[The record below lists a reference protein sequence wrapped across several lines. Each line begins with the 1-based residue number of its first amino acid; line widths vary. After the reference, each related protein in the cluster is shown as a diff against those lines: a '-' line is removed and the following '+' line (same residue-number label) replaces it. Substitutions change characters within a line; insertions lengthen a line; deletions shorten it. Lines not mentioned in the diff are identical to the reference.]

1 MCGIFAIL
9 DGPDSKGT
17 IQDHSS
23 RAKLLLQRLI
33 HRGPDG
39 HGFHCSQYGWLGHC
53 RLAVV
58 DPQGGKQPFVDG
70 SLCWIANG
78 EIFNHAELRTSLDRR
93 LDSQSDCAVI
103 GPLWKKL
110 GDCMPHAL
118 DGQFALVALDET
130 TGAWIAA
137 RDQVGI
143 CPLFMGRHRDGTIWF
158 ASELKSLVD
167 DCDQV
172 EIVQPGTAWKFDG
185 HQLQKVTWYRPS
197 WILDPNVPD
206 GLPEM
211 DELRK
216 RLIGAVSKR
225 LMSDAPFGFLL
236 SGGLDSSLI
245 ASIAVR
251 LKTEHSGCRA
261 ASKEIH
267 TFSLGLPGAPDLAAA
282 RSVADFLG
290 TTHHEFHFTLKE
302 AIEAVPKVAWHMET
316 VEQIRTAVPTY
327 LLSMRVREL
336 GFKMV
341 LSGEGADEIFGG
353 YLYFHRA
360 PDPQALFEETVRK
373 VTRLHQFDVARAD
386 RAPMACGLE
395 VRFPFLDRD
404 LMDFVMSIDPKHKM
418 VDATKRPDGRH
429 SQMEKYLLR
438 KAFDSAGSIKWL
450 PEEVLWRQKEQFSDG
465 IGYAW
470 VDYLR
475 QHSAGRLTTS
485 EWERRENRFP
495 IATPRT
501 PEQYWMRELFDNHFV
516 ANRPGGSS
524 AASLLPDGRSL
535 ACSTPE
541 ALSWDPNWQSLTADI
556 SGRTMAGIHLAATP
570 PSGIVAI

>member
-1 MCGIFAIL
+1 M
-9 DGPDSKGT
+9 
-17 IQDHSS
+17 S
-23 RAKLLLQRLI
+23 RERC
-33 HRGPDG
+33 
-39 HGFHCSQYGWLGHC
+39 F
-53 RLAVV
+53 
-58 DPQGGKQPFVDG
+58 
-70 SLCWIANG
+70 
-78 EIFNHAELRTSLDRR
+78 
-93 LDSQSDCAVI
+93 
-103 GPLWKKL
+103 
-110 GDCMPHAL
+110 
-118 DGQFALVALDET
+118 DGQ
-130 TGAWIAA
+130 
-137 RDQVGI
+137 
-143 CPLFMGRHRDGTIWF
+143 
-158 ASELKSLVD
+158 
-167 DCDQV
+167 
-172 EIVQPGTAWKFDG
+172 
-185 HQLQKVTWYRPS
+185 QLQKIAWYQPS
-197 WILDPNVPD
+197 WTKQRTVPH
-206 GLPEM
+206 GLPAM
-211 DELRK
+211 DELQK

-225 LMSDAPFGFLL
+225 LMSDVPYGFLL

-251 LKTEHSGCRA
+251 LKTEQSGCRKA
-261 ASKEIH
+261 CQEIH
-267 TFSLGLPGAPDLAAA
+267 TFSIGLPGAPDLAAA
-282 RSVADFLG
+282 RSVAEFLG

-302 AIEAVPKVAWHMET
+302 AIDAVPKVAWHMET

-327 LLSMRVREL
+327 LLSKRVREL

-360 PDPQALFEETVRK
+360 PDPQALFDETVRK

-404 LMDFVMSIDPKHKM
+404 LMDFAMSIDPKHKM
-418 VDATKRPDGRH
+418 IDASQRPDGRH

-438 KAFDSAGSIKWL
+438 KAFDGVGSASWL

-475 QHSAGRLTTS
+475 QHSAGRLTKS
-485 EWERRENRFP
+485 EWEQRDCRFP

-516 ANRPGGSS
+516 VNRPGGSS

-541 ALSWDPNWQSLTADI
+541 ALNWDPNWQSLSGDI
-556 SGRTMAGIHLAATP
+556 SGRTMAGIHLAPTSPAT
-570 PSGIVAI
+570 IIAI